1 MEKKLSREE
10 AWGLLTEFTKTPA
23 LQKHALAVEA
33 VMVHFAHIFNEDEEI
48 WGVAG
53 LLHDLD
59 YENIQ
64 TNIAKKLKKSC
75 EKETSMRPIF
85 VL

>member
-10 AWGLLTEFTKTPA
+10 AWNLLTEFTKTPA

-33 VMVHFAHIFNEDEEI
+33 VMIHFAHMFNEDEEI

-53 LLHDLD
+53 LLHELD
-59 YENIQ
+59 YEKYPNEHC
-64 TNIAKKLKKSC
+64 KKAE
-75 EKETSMRPIF
+75 EKR
-85 VL
+85 L

>member
-33 VMVHFAHIFNEDEEI
+33 VMVHLLIYLTRTKKYGALPDFSMI
-48 WGVAG
+48 WIMK
-53 LLHDLD
+53 
-59 YENIQ
+59 NIQ